1 MRHLQKCVP
10 QRLVAV
16 LCLLFLWLAPLP
28 AAAQDEPPADP
39 IAILF
44 PQLAKLPA
52 PGWLKE
58 GVRVTYAV
66 MGSSQDDETTVAGG
80 GYVQYD
86 LIALDK
92 RSAVANMRTFVE
104 NDAGGFTPAPA
115 GSYVNLPGHG
125 EFWVN
130 PAALEDA
137 EQLESDA
144 LAVVRYVRDDG
155 SGVARR
161 VVRFEYTEGGRFV
174 AEFDQESGVLVFGSH
189 SFVGNDGARGGGQL
203 LLVTQRQIRLPW
215 KGKGIPTWLEED
227 ASFEFDGAFT
237 RLDIAGNNIPLPAA
251 ARFAVQQ
258 TSQRWSLAQTDTY
271 LNGMPVGDALSATG
285 AGQIFGGLWL
295 PKAALTAKPRN
306 NPLDSDPITGA
317 VITWQRADGAII
329 LTETGPSWESVLRYD
344 GKTGL
349 LTNVRMTQQDA
360 IGMNVTE
367 LALAQ

>member
-137 EQLESDA
+137 EQLES
-144 LAVVRYVRDDG
+144 
-155 SGVARR
+155 
-161 VVRFEYTEGGRFV
+161 VRFEYTEGGRFV

-306 NPLDSDPITGA
+306 NTLDSDPITGA